1 MTRLSIDGRRE
12 EVLGRSLRQVCRG
25 LALYTLLVGLAAL
38 HLAPIVFMVV
48 GSLKPDTQVLTDTG
62 LQAFLPTTQAGL
74 HNYYDVFERVAFGRF
89 MANSL
94 LITGTIMG
102 GGLVVNSL
110 AGYALARL
118 RWRGREAVLGGVLAL
133 LILPLEAIAVPL
145 FYQVTL
151 LGWRDTYVVQ
161 IVPFIA
167 NAFFI
172 YLFYVFFLGLPR
184 ELEEAARI
192 DGASTLRTFFQ
203 IIVPNSK
210 PAFAT
215 VAILTFLFQWGQYL
229 WPLMVTSG
237 QAVRPLPVAIAAFR
251 TLPPL
256 QWGDILAFGVM
267 MVAPILVIFLLFQRG
282 FVRGVA
288 VSGLKR

>member
-1 MTRLSIDGRRE
+1 MSAGRLLHAAA
-12 EVLGRSLRQVCRG
+12 VYAL
-25 LALYTLLVGLAAL
+25 LAGLAAI
-38 HLAPIVFMVV
+38 HVAPIAFMVV
-48 GSLKPDTQVLTDTG
+48 GSLKPDARVLADMGTAAAFWPRDPG
-62 LQAFLPTTQAGL
+62 LT
-74 HNYYDVFERVAFGRF
+74 NYADVFERVAFGRF
-89 MANSL
+89 LVNSV
-94 LITGTIMG
+94 LITGAIMLA
-102 GGLVVNSL
+102 GLLVNGF

-118 RWRGREAVLGGVLAL
+118 RWRGRGWVLAGVLAL

-161 IVPFIA
+161 IVPFVA
-167 NAFFI
+167 NAFFV

-192 DGASTLRTFFQ
+192 DGAGTLGTFFR
-203 IIVPNSK
+203 VVLPNAK

-237 QAVRPLPVAIAAFR
+237 ERVRPLPVAIAAFR

-267 MVAPILVIFLLFQRG
+267 MVAPVVVVFLVFQRW

-288 VSGLKR
+288 ASGVKG

>member
-1 MTRLSIDGRRE
+1 MRGMA
-12 EVLGRSLRQVCRG
+12 RS
-25 LALYTLLVGLAAL
+25 ALVYGVLLVLAAV
-38 HLAPIVFMVV
+38 HVAPVAFMVV
-48 GSLKPDTQVLTDTG
+48 GSLKPDARVLADMGTAA
-62 LQAFLPTTQAGL
+62 AFWPAEASLA
-74 HNYYDVFERVAFGRF
+74 NYGDVLGRVAFGRF
-89 MANSL
+89 LVNSVV
-94 LITGTIMG
+94 ITGSIMAA
-102 GGLVVNSL
+102 GLLVNSF

-118 RWRGREAVLGGVLAL
+118 RWRGRDAVLLGVLAL

-167 NAFFI
+167 NAFFV
-172 YLFYVFFLGLPR
+172 YLFHVFFAGLPR
-184 ELEEAARI
+184 ELEEAARM
-192 DGASTLRTFFQ
+192 DGASTLGTFFRVV
-203 IIVPNSK
+203 VPNAK

-215 VAILTFLFQWGQYL
+215 VAILAFLFHWGQYL

-237 QAVRPLPVAIAAFR
+237 ERVRPLPVAIAAFR

-267 MVAPILVIFLLFQRG
+267 MVAPVVVVFLVLQRW

-288 VSGLKR
+288 ASGLKG

>member
-1 MTRLSIDGRRE
+1 MRR
-12 EVLGRSLRQVCRG
+12 VIPSALVYAAL
-25 LALYTLLVGLAAL
+25 LALAAL
-38 HLAPIVFMVV
+38 HVAPIAFMVV
-48 GSLKPDTQVLTDTG
+48 GSLKPDARVLADMGTTA
-62 LQAFLPTTQAGL
+62 AFWPAEASLA
-74 HNYYDVFERVAFGRF
+74 NYRDVLERVAFGRF
-89 MANSL
+89 LVNSVV
-94 LITGTIMG
+94 ITGSIMAA
-102 GGLVVNSL
+102 GLLVNSF

-118 RWRGREAVLGGVLAL
+118 RWRGRDAVLLGVLAL

-167 NAFFI
+167 NAFFV
-172 YLFYVFFLGLPR
+172 YLFHVFFAGLPR
-184 ELEEAARI
+184 ELEEAARM
-192 DGASTLRTFFQ
+192 DGASTLGTFFRVV
-203 IIVPNSK
+203 VPNAK

-215 VAILTFLFQWGQYL
+215 VAILAFLFHWGQYL

-237 QAVRPLPVAIAAFR
+237 ERVRPLPVAIAAFR

-267 MVAPILVIFLLFQRG
+267 MVAPVVLVFLVLQRW

-288 VSGLKR
+288 ASGMKG